1 MLLGPEIE
9 RFLWKRKQRLEK
21 FSETNLEPLI
31 FLTGKSAL
39 PAGYFS
45 SAASRRAGCES
56 VRGNPLLSSHFSP
69 RLAPQVGQRT
79 SNIPS
84 LSAFMTA

>member
-45 SAASRRAGCES
+45 SAARPDASQW
-56 VRGNPLLSSHFSP
+56 GNPLLSSHFSP